1 MKIKKVMTKTGYPG
15 LFDRV
20 KAVIVDSI
28 VLIIFMIII
37 TDIFSTFE
45 NVHDNARII
54 AFLFIFLLYDPI
66 CTSIFGGT
74 IGHIL
79 IGIRVRRENN
89 RKKNILFPVALL
101 RYLVKASL
109 GWISLLSVMSNEKRQ
124 AIHDSM
130 VKSVVVYEK

>member
-1 MKIKKVMTKTGYPG
+1 MTKSTYPE

-20 KAVIVDSI
+20 KAVITDSI
-28 VLIIFMIII
+28 ILIIFMIII

-45 NVHDNARII
+45 NVPDNARII
-54 AFLFIFLLYDPI
+54 AFLFIFLLYDSI

-79 IGIRVRRENN
+79 IGIRVRKENN
-89 RKKNILFPVALL
+89 TKKNILFPLAFL
-101 RYLVKASL
+101 RYLLKALL

-124 AIHDSM
+124 AIHDTI